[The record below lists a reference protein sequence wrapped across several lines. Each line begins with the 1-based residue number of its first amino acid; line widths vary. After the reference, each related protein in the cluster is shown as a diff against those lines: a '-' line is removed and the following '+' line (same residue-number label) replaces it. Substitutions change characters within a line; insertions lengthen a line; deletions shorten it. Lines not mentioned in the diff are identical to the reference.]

1 MIPIYCTI
9 MINHIILAVLVTV
22 MIASLPFTSSAFMAA
37 AQTSSNQTS
46 LTNVTQGSTEQE
58 PQGLTGVNV
67 TEGPPGLPGEQGAE
81 GPPGPAGTPGPQGEQ
96 GEQGA
101 QGPPG
106 PAGTP
111 GPQGEQGE
119 QGAQGPPGPQGE
131 QGEPGQSVNLSSLQL
146 VTTVVEGN
154 LIEIPGPLQF
164 EVVESTAA
172 CSPDTSLVGGGYTIT
187 EGLALVLES
196 LPEGNMWS
204 VKAANP
210 FPITAGT
217 GSGSLQAHALCGSV
231 DISIN
236 HALCGSVDISI
247 NASSLE

>member
-37 AQTSSNQTS
+37 AQTSPNQTS
-46 LTNVTQGSTEQE
+46 LTNVTQGPTEQE
-58 PQGLTGVNV
+58 PQGLAGVNV
-67 TEGPPGLPGEQGAE
+67 TEGPPG
-81 GPPGPAGTPGPQGEQ
+81 
-96 GEQGA
+96 
-101 QGPPG
+101 
-106 PAGTP
+106 
-111 GPQGEQGE
+111 
-119 QGAQGPPGPQGE
+119 PPGPQGE
-131 QGEPGQSVNLSSLQL
+131 PGQGVNLTSLRL
-146 VTTVVEGN
+146 ATTVVEGN

-172 CSPDTSLVGGGYTIT
+172 CSPDTSLVGGGYTIS
-187 EGLALVLES
+187 EGLGLVLES
-196 LPEGNMWS
+196 LPEGNAWS

-231 DISIN
+231 Y
-236 HALCGSVDISI
+236 VSI

>member
-1 MIPIYCTI
+1 

-37 AQTSSNQTS
+37 AQTSPNQTS
-46 LTNVTQGSTEQE
+46 LTNVTQGPTEQE
-58 PQGLTGVNV
+58 PQGLAGVNV
-67 TEGPPGLPGEQGAE
+67 TEGPPG
-81 GPPGPAGTPGPQGEQ
+81 PPGPQ

-106 PAGTP
+106 PP
-111 GPQGEQGE
+111 GSQGEQGE

-131 QGEPGQSVNLSSLQL
+131 QGEPGQGVNLTSLQL
-146 VTTVVEGN
+146 ATIAVEGN

-164 EVVESTAA
+164 EVVESIAA

-187 EGLALVLES
+187 EGLGLVLES

-236 HALCGSVDISI
+236 
-247 NASSLE
+247 ASSLE

>member
-1 MIPIYCTI
+1 MILIYCTI
-9 MINHIILAVLVTV
+9 MINRIILAVSVSV

-46 LTNVTQGSTEQE
+46 LVNVTQGPTEQE
-58 PQGLTGVNV
+58 LQGLPVVNV
-67 TEGPPGLPGEQGAE
+67 TEGP
-81 GPPGPAGTPGPQGEQ
+81 PGPQGEQ

-106 PAGTP
+106 PP

-119 QGAQGPPGPQGE
+119 A
-131 QGEPGQSVNLSSLQL
+131 GQSANLTSLQL

-154 LIEIPGPLQF
+154 PIEIPGPLQF
-164 EVVESTAA
+164 EVVESTAQ
-172 CSPDTSLVGGGYTIT
+172 CSPDTSLIGGGYTISD
-187 EGLALVLES
+187 GLGLVLES
-196 LPEGNMWS
+196 LPESNVWS

-217 GSGSLQAHALCGSV
+217 GSGSLQAYALCGSV
-231 DISIN
+231 DIS
-236 HALCGSVDISI
+236 L
-247 NASSLE
+247 NASSLQ

>member
-9 MINHIILAVLVTV
+9 MINHIILAILVTV
-22 MIASLPFTSSAFMAA
+22 MIVSLPFTSSAFMAA
-37 AQTSSNQTS
+37 AQTSPNQTS
-46 LTNVTQGSTEQE
+46 LTNVTQGPTEQE
-58 PQGLTGVNV
+58 PQGLAGVNV
-67 TEGPPGLPGEQGAE
+67 TEGPPG
-81 GPPGPAGTPGPQGEQ
+81 PPGP
-96 GEQGA
+96 
-101 QGPPG
+101 
-106 PAGTP
+106 
-111 GPQGEQGE
+111 QGE

-131 QGEPGQSVNLSSLQL
+131 QGEPGQGVNLTSLQL
-146 VTTVVEGN
+146 ATIAVEGN
-154 LIEIPGPLQF
+154 FIEIPGPLQF
-164 EVVESTAA
+164 EVVESIAA

-187 EGLALVLES
+187 EGLGLVLES

-231 DISIN
+231 Y
-236 HALCGSVDISI
+236 VSI

>member
-37 AQTSSNQTS
+37 AQTSPNQTS
-46 LTNVTQGSTEQE
+46 LTNVTQGPTEQE
-58 PQGLTGVNV
+58 PQGLAGVNV
-67 TEGPPGLPGEQGAE
+67 TEGPPG
-81 GPPGPAGTPGPQGEQ
+81 PPGP
-96 GEQGA
+96 
-101 QGPPG
+101 
-106 PAGTP
+106 
-111 GPQGEQGE
+111 QGE

-131 QGEPGQSVNLSSLQL
+131 QGEPGEGVNLTSLQL
-146 VTTVVEGN
+146 ATIAVEGN

-164 EVVESTAA
+164 EVVESIAA

-187 EGLALVLES
+187 EGLGLVLES

-231 DISIN
+231 Y
-236 HALCGSVDISI
+236 VSI

>member
-67 TEGPPGLPGEQGAE
+67 TEGPPGLQGEQGAE
-81 GPPGPAGTPGPQGEQ
+81 
-96 GEQGA
+96 
-101 QGPPG
+101 GPPG

-187 EGLALVLES
+187 EGLGLVLES

-236 HALCGSVDISI
+236 
-247 NASSLE
+247 ASSLE

>member
-67 TEGPPGLPGEQGAE
+67 TEGPPGL
-81 GPPGPAGTPGPQGEQ
+81 QGEQ

-187 EGLALVLES
+187 EGLGLVLES

-236 HALCGSVDISI
+236 
-247 NASSLE
+247 ASSLE

>member
-9 MINHIILAVLVTV
+9 MINHIILTVLVTV

-46 LTNVTQGSTEQE
+46 LTNVTQGSTQQE

-67 TEGPPGLPGEQGAE
+67 TEGPPGPQGEQGAQ
-81 GPPGPAGTPGPQGEQ
+81 GPPGPQGEQ

-106 PAGTP
+106 PQGEQGEQGAQGPP

-187 EGLALVLES
+187 EGLGLVLES
-196 LPEGNMWS
+196 LPEGNVWS

-217 GSGSLQAHALCGSV
+217 GSGSLQAHALCGS
-231 DISIN
+231 I
-236 HALCGSVDISI
+236 DISI

>member
-37 AQTSSNQTS
+37 AQTSPNQTS
-46 LTNVTQGSTEQE
+46 LTNVTQGPTEQE
-58 PQGLTGVNV
+58 PQGLAGVNV
-67 TEGPPGLPGEQGAE
+67 TEGPPG
-81 GPPGPAGTPGPQGEQ
+81 PPGS
-96 GEQGA
+96 
-101 QGPPG
+101 
-106 PAGTP
+106 
-111 GPQGEQGE
+111 QGEQGE

-131 QGEPGQSVNLSSLQL
+131 QGEPGQGVNLTSLQL
-146 VTTVVEGN
+146 ATIAVEGN

-164 EVVESTAA
+164 EVVESIAE

-187 EGLALVLES
+187 EGLGLVLES

-231 DISIN
+231 DVSIN

>member
-37 AQTSSNQTS
+37 AQTSPNQTS
-46 LTNVTQGSTEQE
+46 LTNVTQGPTEQE
-58 PQGLTGVNV
+58 PQGLAEVNV
-67 TEGPPGLPGEQGAE
+67 TEGPPG
-81 GPPGPAGTPGPQGEQ
+81 PPGPQ

-106 PAGTP
+106 PL
-111 GPQGEQGE
+111 GPQGE

-131 QGEPGQSVNLSSLQL
+131 QGEPGQGVNFTSLQL
-146 VTTVVEGN
+146 ATIAVEGN

-164 EVVESTAA
+164 EVVESIAA

-187 EGLALVLES
+187 EGLGLVLES

-231 DISIN
+231 Y
-236 HALCGSVDISI
+236 VSI

>member
-37 AQTSSNQTS
+37 AQTSPNQTS
-46 LTNVTQGSTEQE
+46 LTNVTQGPTEQE
-58 PQGLTGVNV
+58 PQGLAVVNV
-67 TEGPPGLPGEQGAE
+67 TEGPPGP
-81 GPPGPAGTPGPQGEQ
+81 
-96 GEQGA
+96 
-101 QGPPG
+101 
-106 PAGTP
+106 P

-131 QGEPGQSVNLSSLQL
+131 QGEPGQGVNLTSLQL
-146 VTTVVEGN
+146 ATIAVEGN

-164 EVVESTAA
+164 EVVESIAA

-187 EGLALVLES
+187 EGLGLVLES

-231 DISIN
+231 D
-236 HALCGSVDISI
+236 VSI

>member
-22 MIASLPFTSSAFMAA
+22 MIASIPFTSSAFMAA

-46 LTNVTQGSTEQE
+46 LTNVTQGSTQQE
-58 PQGLTGVNV
+58 PQELTGVNV
-67 TEGPPGLPGEQGAE
+67 TEGPPGP
-81 GPPGPAGTPGPQGEQ
+81 Q

-101 QGPPG
+101 QGP
-106 PAGTP
+106 P

-187 EGLALVLES
+187 EGLGLVLES
-196 LPEGNMWS
+196 LPEGNVWS

-217 GSGSLQAHALCGSV
+217 GSGSLQA
-231 DISIN
+231 N
-236 HALCGSVDISI
+236 ALCGSVDISI

>member
-9 MINHIILAVLVTV
+9 MINHIILAILVTV
-22 MIASLPFTSSAFMAA
+22 MIVSLPFTSSAFMAA
-37 AQTSSNQTS
+37 AQTSPNQTS
-46 LTNVTQGSTEQE
+46 LTNVTQGPTEQE
-58 PQGLTGVNV
+58 PQGLAGVNV
-67 TEGPPGLPGEQGAE
+67 TEGPPG
-81 GPPGPAGTPGPQGEQ
+81 PPGPQ

-106 PAGTP
+106 PP
-111 GPQGEQGE
+111 GSQGEQGEQGE

-131 QGEPGQSVNLSSLQL
+131 QGEPGQGVNLTSLQL
-146 VTTVVEGN
+146 ATIAVEGN

-164 EVVESTAA
+164 EVVESIAA

-187 EGLALVLES
+187 EGLGLVLES

-231 DISIN
+231 Y
-236 HALCGSVDISI
+236 VSI

>member
-37 AQTSSNQTS
+37 AQTSPNQTS
-46 LTNVTQGSTEQE
+46 LTNVTQGPTEQE
-58 PQGLTGVNV
+58 PQGLAGVNV
-67 TEGPPGLPGEQGAE
+67 TEGPPG
-81 GPPGPAGTPGPQGEQ
+81 PPGPQ

-106 PAGTP
+106 PP
-111 GPQGEQGE
+111 GSQGEQGEQGE

-131 QGEPGQSVNLSSLQL
+131 QGEPGEGVNLTSLQL
-146 VTTVVEGN
+146 ATIAVEGN

-164 EVVESTAA
+164 EVVESIAA
-172 CSPDTSLVGGGYTIT
+172 CSPDTSLVGGGYPIT
-187 EGLALVLES
+187 EGLGLVLES

-231 DISIN
+231 D
-236 HALCGSVDISI
+236 VSI

>member
-9 MINHIILAVLVTV
+9 MINHIILAILVTV
-22 MIASLPFTSSAFMAA
+22 MIVSLPFTSSAFMAA
-37 AQTSSNQTS
+37 AQTSPNQTS
-46 LTNVTQGSTEQE
+46 LTNVTQGPTEQE
-58 PQGLTGVNV
+58 PQGLAGVHV
-67 TEGPPGLPGEQGAE
+67 TEGPPGP
-81 GPPGPAGTPGPQGEQ
+81 
-96 GEQGA
+96 
-101 QGPPG
+101 
-106 PAGTP
+106 P

-131 QGEPGQSVNLSSLQL
+131 QGEPGQGVNLTSLQL
-146 VTTVVEGN
+146 ATIAVEGN

-164 EVVESTAA
+164 EVVESIAA

-187 EGLALVLES
+187 EGLGLVLES

-231 DISIN
+231 D
-236 HALCGSVDISI
+236 VSI

>member
-9 MINHIILAVLVTV
+9 MINHIILAILVTV
-22 MIASLPFTSSAFMAA
+22 MIVSLPFTSSAFMAA
-37 AQTSSNQTS
+37 AQTSPNQTS
-46 LTNVTQGSTEQE
+46 LTNVTQGPTEQE
-58 PQGLTGVNV
+58 PQGLAGVNV
-67 TEGPPGLPGEQGAE
+67 TEGPPG
-81 GPPGPAGTPGPQGEQ
+81 PPGPQ

-106 PAGTP
+106 PP
-111 GPQGEQGE
+111 GSQGEQGEQGE

-131 QGEPGQSVNLSSLQL
+131 QGEPGQGVNLTSLQL
-146 VTTVVEGN
+146 ATIAVEGN

-164 EVVESTAA
+164 EVVESIAA

-187 EGLALVLES
+187 EGLGLVLES

-217 GSGSLQAHALCGSV
+217 GSGSLLA
-231 DISIN
+231 

-247 NASSLE
+247 NASSLEEHLI

>member
-37 AQTSSNQTS
+37 AQTSPNQTS
-46 LTNVTQGSTEQE
+46 LTNVTQGPTEQE
-58 PQGLTGVNV
+58 PQGLAGVNV
-67 TEGPPGLPGEQGAE
+67 TEGPPG
-81 GPPGPAGTPGPQGEQ
+81 PPGPQ

-106 PAGTP
+106 PP
-111 GPQGEQGE
+111 GSQGEQGE

-131 QGEPGQSVNLSSLQL
+131 QGEPGQGVNLTSLQL
-146 VTTVVEGN
+146 ATIAVEGN

-187 EGLALVLES
+187 EGLGLVLES

>member
-67 TEGPPGLPGEQGAE
+67 TEGPPGL
-81 GPPGPAGTPGPQGEQ
+81 Q

-106 PAGTP
+106 PAGPP

-187 EGLALVLES
+187 EGLGLVLES

-236 HALCGSVDISI
+236 
-247 NASSLE
+247 ASSLE

>member
-9 MINHIILAVLVTV
+9 MINHIILAILVTV
-22 MIASLPFTSSAFMAA
+22 MIVSLPFTSSAFMAA
-37 AQTSSNQTS
+37 AQTSPNQTS
-46 LTNVTQGSTEQE
+46 LTNVTQGPTEQE
-58 PQGLTGVNV
+58 PQGLAGVNV
-67 TEGPPGLPGEQGAE
+67 TEGPPGP
-81 GPPGPAGTPGPQGEQ
+81 
-96 GEQGA
+96 
-101 QGPPG
+101 
-106 PAGTP
+106 P

-131 QGEPGQSVNLSSLQL
+131 QGEPGQGVNLTSLQL
-146 VTTVVEGN
+146 ATIAVEGN

-164 EVVESTAA
+164 EVVESIAA

-187 EGLALVLES
+187 EGLGLVLES

-231 DISIN
+231 D
-236 HALCGSVDISI
+236 VSI

>member
-37 AQTSSNQTS
+37 AQTSPNQTS
-46 LTNVTQGSTEQE
+46 LTNVTQGPTEQE
-58 PQGLTGVNV
+58 PQGLAGVNV
-67 TEGPPGLPGEQGAE
+67 TEGPPG
-81 GPPGPAGTPGPQGEQ
+81 PPGPQ

-106 PAGTP
+106 PP
-111 GPQGEQGE
+111 GSQGEQGE

-131 QGEPGQSVNLSSLQL
+131 QGEPGQGVNLTSLQL
-146 VTTVVEGN
+146 ATIAVEGN

-164 EVVESTAA
+164 EVVESIAA

-187 EGLALVLES
+187 EGLGLVLES

-231 DISIN
+231 D
-236 HALCGSVDISI
+236 VSI

>member
-9 MINHIILAVLVTV
+9 MINHIILAILVTV
-22 MIASLPFTSSAFMAA
+22 MIVSLPFTSSAFMAA
-37 AQTSSNQTS
+37 AQTSPNQTS
-46 LTNVTQGSTEQE
+46 LTNVTQGPTEQE
-58 PQGLTGVNV
+58 PQGLAGVNV
-67 TEGPPGLPGEQGAE
+67 TEGPPG
-81 GPPGPAGTPGPQGEQ
+81 PPGPQ

-106 PAGTP
+106 PPGPP

-131 QGEPGQSVNLSSLQL
+131 QGEPGQGVNLTSLQL
-146 VTTVVEGN
+146 ATIAVEGN

-164 EVVESTAA
+164 EVVESIAA

-187 EGLALVLES
+187 EGLGLVLES

-231 DISIN
+231 D
-236 HALCGSVDISI
+236 VSI

>member
-22 MIASLPFTSSAFMAA
+22 MIASIPFTSSAFMAA

-46 LTNVTQGSTEQE
+46 LTNVTQGSTQQE
-58 PQGLTGVNV
+58 PQELTGVNV
-67 TEGPPGLPGEQGAE
+67 TEGPPGPQGEQGAQ
-81 GPPGPAGTPGPQGEQ
+81 GPPGPQGEQGEQGEQGAQGPPGPQGEQ

-101 QGPPG
+101 QGP
-106 PAGTP
+106 P

-187 EGLALVLES
+187 EGLGLVLES
-196 LPEGNMWS
+196 LPEGNVWS

-236 HALCGSVDISI
+236 
-247 NASSLE
+247 ASSLK

>member
-9 MINHIILAVLVTV
+9 MINHIILAILVTV
-22 MIASLPFTSSAFMAA
+22 MIVSLPFTSSAFMAA
-37 AQTSSNQTS
+37 AQTSPNQTS
-46 LTNVTQGSTEQE
+46 LTNVTQGPTEQE
-58 PQGLTGVNV
+58 PQGLAGVNV
-67 TEGPPGLPGEQGAE
+67 TEGPPG
-81 GPPGPAGTPGPQGEQ
+81 PPGPQ

-106 PAGTP
+106 PP

-131 QGEPGQSVNLSSLQL
+131 QGEPGQGVNLTSLRL
-146 VTTVVEGN
+146 ATTVVEGN

-187 EGLALVLES
+187 EGLGLVLES

-231 DISIN
+231 D
-236 HALCGSVDISI
+236 VSI

>member
-37 AQTSSNQTS
+37 AQTSPNQTS
-46 LTNVTQGSTEQE
+46 LTNVTQGPTEQE
-58 PQGLTGVNV
+58 PQGLAGVNV
-67 TEGPPGLPGEQGAE
+67 TEGPPG
-81 GPPGPAGTPGPQGEQ
+81 PPGPQ

-106 PAGTP
+106 PP
-111 GPQGEQGE
+111 GSQGEQGEQGE

-131 QGEPGQSVNLSSLQL
+131 QGEPGQGVNLTSLQL
-146 VTTVVEGN
+146 ATIAVEGN

-164 EVVESTAA
+164 EVVESIAA

-187 EGLALVLES
+187 EGLGLVLES

-231 DISIN
+231 D
-236 HALCGSVDISI
+236 VSI

>member
-9 MINHIILAVLVTV
+9 MINHIILAILVTV
-22 MIASLPFTSSAFMAA
+22 MIVSLPFTSSAFMAA
-37 AQTSSNQTS
+37 AQTSPNQTS
-46 LTNVTQGSTEQE
+46 LTNVTQGPTEQE
-58 PQGLTGVNV
+58 PQGLAGVNV
-67 TEGPPGLPGEQGAE
+67 TEGPPG
-81 GPPGPAGTPGPQGEQ
+81 PPGPQ

-106 PAGTP
+106 PP
-111 GPQGEQGE
+111 GSQGEQGEQGE

-131 QGEPGQSVNLSSLQL
+131 QGEPGQGVNLTSLQL
-146 VTTVVEGN
+146 ATIAVEGN

-164 EVVESTAA
+164 EVVESIAA

-187 EGLALVLES
+187 EGLGLVLES

-231 DISIN
+231 D
-236 HALCGSVDISI
+236 VSI

>member
-9 MINHIILAVLVTV
+9 MINHIILAILVTV
-22 MIASLPFTSSAFMAA
+22 MIVSLPFTSSAFMAA
-37 AQTSSNQTS
+37 AQTSPNQTS
-46 LTNVTQGSTEQE
+46 LTNVTQGPTEQE
-58 PQGLTGVNV
+58 PQGLAGVNV
-67 TEGPPGLPGEQGAE
+67 TEGPPGPPGPQGEQGAQ
-81 GPPGPAGTPGPQGEQ
+81 GPPGPPGSQGEQGEQ

-106 PAGTP
+106 S
-111 GPQGEQGE
+111 
-119 QGAQGPPGPQGE
+119 QGE
-131 QGEPGQSVNLSSLQL
+131 QGEPGEGVNLTSLQL
-146 VTTVVEGN
+146 ATIAVEGN

-164 EVVESTAA
+164 EVVESIAA

-187 EGLALVLES
+187 EGLGLVLES

-231 DISIN
+231 Y
-236 HALCGSVDISI
+236 VSI

>member
-9 MINHIILAVLVTV
+9 MINHIILAILVTV
-22 MIASLPFTSSAFMAA
+22 MIVSLPFTSSAFMAA
-37 AQTSSNQTS
+37 AQTSPNQTS
-46 LTNVTQGSTEQE
+46 LTNVTQGPTEQE
-58 PQGLTGVNV
+58 PQGLAGVNV
-67 TEGPPGLPGEQGAE
+67 TEGPPG
-81 GPPGPAGTPGPQGEQ
+81 PPGPQ

-106 PAGTP
+106 PP
-111 GPQGEQGE
+111 GSQGEQGEQGE

-131 QGEPGQSVNLSSLQL
+131 QGEPGEGVNLTSLQL
-146 VTTVVEGN
+146 ATIAVEGN

-164 EVVESTAA
+164 EVVESIAA

-187 EGLALVLES
+187 EGLGLVLES

-231 DISIN
+231 D
-236 HALCGSVDISI
+236 VSI

>member
-37 AQTSSNQTS
+37 AQTSPNQTS
-46 LTNVTQGSTEQE
+46 LTNGTQGPTEQE
-58 PQGLTGVNV
+58 PQGLAGVNV
-67 TEGPPGLPGEQGAE
+67 TEGPPG
-81 GPPGPAGTPGPQGEQ
+81 PPGPQ

-106 PAGTP
+106 PP

-131 QGEPGQSVNLSSLQL
+131 QGEPGQGVNLTSLRL
-146 VTTVVEGN
+146 ATTVVEGN

-187 EGLALVLES
+187 EGLGLVLES

-217 GSGSLQAHALCGSV
+217 GSGSLLAHALCGSV
-231 DISIN
+231 D
-236 HALCGSVDISI
+236 VSI

>member
-1 MIPIYCTI
+1 

-37 AQTSSNQTS
+37 AQTSPNQTS
-46 LTNVTQGSTEQE
+46 LTNVTQGPTEQE
-58 PQGLTGVNV
+58 PQGLAGVNV
-67 TEGPPGLPGEQGAE
+67 TEGPPGPS
-81 GPPGPAGTPGPQGEQ
+81 GPQ

-106 PAGTP
+106 PP
-111 GPQGEQGE
+111 GSQGEQGEQGE

-131 QGEPGQSVNLSSLQL
+131 QGEPGEGVNLTSLQL
-146 VTTVVEGN
+146 ATIAVEGN

-164 EVVESTAA
+164 EVVESIAE

-187 EGLALVLES
+187 EGLGLVLES

-231 DISIN
+231 D
-236 HALCGSVDISI
+236 VSI